1 MKIFYIL
8 IFLTFIINSC
18 GQVEK
23 GNKME
28 YDKDN
33 KFKKSTDSKNVDL
46 VDISFLTMSGDSTS
60 LIEYKG
66 KIVLLVNVASKCGF
80 TSQYS
85 KLEELYQSYKDKG
98 LIVIGFPANNF
109 GNQEPGTNEEIL
121 NFCQTNFGVTFPVMS
136 KISVKGRDKHP
147 LYVYLTENSSF
158 SGEIKWNFSKFLI
171 DQNGKVVGRFAPQ
184 TQPNSKKIINIIE
197 GLL

>member
-1 MKIFYIL
+1 MKILYIL
-8 IFLTFIINSC
+8 IFLILITNSC
-18 GQVEK
+18 NQVEK
-23 GNKME
+23 ANKME
-28 YDKDN
+28 IDKKN
-33 KFKKSTDSKNVDL
+33 KIEKTTKNKNVSFI
-46 VDISFLTMSGDSTS
+46 DIPFLTMSGDSTS
-60 LIEYKG
+60 LIKYKG

-171 DQNGKVVGRFAPQ
+171 NQNGKVVGRFAPQ
-184 TQPNSKKIINIIE
+184 TQPNSKRIINIIE